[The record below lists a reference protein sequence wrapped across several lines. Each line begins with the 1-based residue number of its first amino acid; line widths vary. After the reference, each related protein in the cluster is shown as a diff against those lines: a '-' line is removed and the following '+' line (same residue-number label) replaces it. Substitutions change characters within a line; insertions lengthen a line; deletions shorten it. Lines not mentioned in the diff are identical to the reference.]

1 MSQVKHSPL
10 WLTGQVRHCP
20 TPNQS
25 SETDT
30 AITISLS
37 HTMKKWLP
45 NHSQVLK
52 PAYHKL
58 KKWCHPMLWW
68 CHPTL
73 PNQPIASLSDYVI
86 PECYAANM
94 PYIRAWT
101 TSAKQGSWGQAG
113 ELRASRKAMDKQQRP
128 EKEDR
133 AKGRGKSKAKDH
145 TLQQLV
151 YRK

>member
-1 MSQVKHSPL
+1 
-10 WLTGQVRHCP
+10 
-20 TPNQS
+20 
-25 SETDT
+25 
-30 AITISLS
+30 
-37 HTMKKWLP
+37 
-45 NHSQVLK
+45 
-52 PAYHKL
+52 
-58 KKWCHPMLWW
+58 MLWW

-94 PYIRAWT
+94 PYIKGLNNL
-101 TSAKQGSWGQAG
+101 SQAG
-113 ELRASRKAMDKQQRP
+113 KLRTNREAVDKQQRP

-145 TLQQLV
+145 TLQGLV